1 MARFDRGWPLAGAWA
16 AVISILVLGAASLAT
31 GQPFW
36 MPLNATSHG
45 LYGPE
50 AAQFT
55 GFDLAHTVV
64 GAVIHVASCF
74 FWAAVA
80 VLMLRGV
87 QRGNMALAAGRG
99 ASDGGTG
106 RGGRLR
112 ADARPVDA
120 RLGTGPAAR
129 RGHGGAC
136 FSGCGAGAAQ
146 RQPRPQTPRAG
157 NRSNR
162 RRPTRHR
169 PQGLTQAGLFRPP
182 APAASFWS
190 KYPCTGDADTLA
202 AV

>member
-1 MARFDRGWPLAGAWA
+1 VYWRSTDHGGECSREHLTAPQVAHSRTQEEPMSSPIAMARFDRGWPLAGIWA
-16 AVISILVLGAASLAT
+16 AVVSIMVLGAASLVT

-87 QRGNMALAAGRG
+87 QRGNMAL
-99 ASDGGTG
+99 
-106 RGGRLR
+106 
-112 ADARPVDA
+112 
-120 RLGTGPAAR
+120 
-129 RGHGGAC
+129 
-136 FSGCGAGAAQ
+136 
-146 RQPRPQTPRAG
+146 
-157 NRSNR
+157 
-162 RRPTRHR
+162 
-169 PQGLTQAGLFRPP
+169 
-182 APAASFWS
+182 
-190 KYPCTGDADTLA
+190 
-202 AV
+202 

>member
-1 MARFDRGWPLAGAWA
+1 MSRPIAMARFDRGWPLAGAWA

-80 VLMLRGV
+80 VLMLCGV
-87 QRGNMALAAGRG
+87 QRGNMALAAGAG
-99 ASDGGTG
+99 LATAALAGV
-106 RGGRLR
+106 
-112 ADARPVDA
+112 VDYALMPA
-120 RLGTGPAAR
+120 RLTPGWELVLPPA
-129 RGHGGAC
+129 GVM
-136 FSGCGAGAAQ
+136 AGLASMGVGLAIGLGLAQ
-146 RQPRPQTPRAG
+146 RSDNHGRERRARETAQIAADQPG
-157 NRSNR
+157 IV
-162 RRPTRHR
+162 H
-169 PQGLTQAGLFRPP
+169 
-182 APAASFWS
+182 
-190 KYPCTGDADTLA
+190 KD
-202 AV
+202 